1 MKFTRRTLV
10 KAAMAAFAT
19 GLFMQAPVQAETWPS
34 KPVTLMVP
42 YSPGG
47 GTDIIARLVGSKLSE
62 LWGQSV
68 VVENKAGANGIIGST
83 DVLRASP
90 DGYKI
95 MLVVGSHV
103 LNPILTKS
111 VPFDPIEDFT
121 PITRLATS
129 PLVLVVPNSDKYPDL
144 KRYIEQGKKSEISI
158 GYSEGQTQLTG
169 ELIRQAT
176 GIKTTPIPYKGGS
189 PLMVDIV
196 GGHVDS
202 GVTSVLTALPHVSS
216 GKLKVIG
223 VADSVRNAAFPDAT
237 TFKEAGYESVESL
250 SWYGLFGPKGMPE
263 EIIERIRADLKKVT
277 SDPSVAKQLKD
288 QGAVVVLDSSA
299 DFRSFL
305 EGEKVKWAK
314 VAREGGIEAQ

>member
-10 KAAMAAFAT
+10 KAAMAAFT
-19 GLFMQAPVQAETWPS
+19 TSLFMHAPVQAETWPS